1 MKTFIMNQYQQDL
14 RIAQIIP
21 LLGGARGGSD
31 VMQSRLPRTHP
42 LPLPRGE
49 CAVDLSNHLRK
60 SWTFEVSPSHLVSTM
75 VGRRIVFIPS
85 AVFQRGSQISKED
98 TRLIP

>member
-1 MKTFIMNQYQQDL
+1 MTPYQDL

-31 VMQSRLPRTHP
+31 VMQSRLSRDHP

-49 CAVDLSNHLRK
+49 FAVVLSNRLRK
-60 SWTFEVSPSHLVSTM
+60 SRLYSTFKSYATLH
-75 VGRRIVFIPS
+75 
-85 AVFQRGSQISKED
+85 K
-98 TRLIP
+98 